1 MNIKI
6 IDNLSDGT
14 RHLERVIQLL
24 ENCKEAVLI
33 SPFLMP
39 DFYHLFAKLKLE
51 SLQKIEIITTL
62 PPNSIEQFSKINSL
76 TSLLDIPAIRDG
88 ALDCQ
93 ISVNNRLHGK
103 IYIFKMPVGE
113 QIAII
118 TSANLT
124 QKGLSYNHE
133 WGVEISDLKTIANL
147 EQSVKSTLEFANITQ
162 EELLKLKDKANAFLK
177 NKPEAIA
184 TPKID
189 LALTAGLRPTQQIPF
204 DKTATFW
211 LKPIGVTGDPVTPDW
226 PPFDAPTY
234 PLHFHWNPRSVKK
247 GDIMI
252 CYGIGAG
259 KVLSVYRVIS
269 EPQQIDPADYDEE
282 WMERWSWFVDG
293 ENLSPKYGANWFNY
307 ELYLSSLRNEFLK
320 KFPEKLITGNSQS
333 LGALNYKKDKFRLSP
348 EFAQF
353 ILDKVIYSIRI

>member
-247 GDIMI
+247 R
-252 CYGIGAG
+252 GI
-259 KVLSVYRVIS
+259 
-269 EPQQIDPADYDEE
+269 
-282 WMERWSWFVDG
+282 
-293 ENLSPKYGANWFNY
+293 
-307 ELYLSSLRNEFLK
+307 
-320 KFPEKLITGNSQS
+320 
-333 LGALNYKKDKFRLSP
+333 
-348 EFAQF
+348 
-353 ILDKVIYSIRI
+353 

>member
-14 RHLERVIQLL
+14 RHLERVTQLL

-39 DFYHLFAKLKLE
+39 DFNPLLAKLKLD
-51 SLQKIEIITTL
+51 SLQKIELITTL
-62 PPNSIEQFSKINSL
+62 SPNSIEQFSKINSL
-76 TSLLDIPAIRDG
+76 VSLLDMPAIRDG
-88 ALDCQ
+88 ALVCQ
-93 ISVNNRLHGK
+93 ISINNRLHGK
-103 IYIFKMPVGE
+103 IYIFKMPMGK

-133 WGVEISDLKTIANL
+133 WGVEISDLKTISNI
-147 EQSVKSTLEFANITQ
+147 EQSVKPTLEFVNITQ
-162 EELLKLKDKANAFLK
+162 EELYVLRDKANAFLK
-177 NKPEAIA
+177 GQPESVTA
-184 TPKID
+184 PKID
-189 LALTAGLRPTQQIPF
+189 LALTADLRPTRQILI

-211 LKPIGVTGDPVTPDW
+211 LKPIGVTEDPVTPDW
-226 PPFDAPTY
+226 PPFDTPTY
-234 PLHFHWNPRSVKK
+234 PLHFHWNPRSMKK

-259 KVLSVYRVIS
+259 KVLSIYRVIS
-269 EPQQIDPADYDEE
+269 EPQQIAPADYNDE
-282 WMERWSWFVDG
+282 WMKRWSWFVDG
-293 ENLSPKYGANWFNY
+293 ENLSPKYGANWSNY
-307 ELYLSSLRNEFLK
+307 DLYLSSLRNEFLD

-333 LGALNYKKDKFRLSP
+333 LGVLNYKKDKFRLSP

-353 ILDKVIYSIRI
+353 ILDKVYLYN